1 MIPAACP
8 LSVSIVENF
17 SAFPPPPPRLQ
28 SLVSSSSSVYGRRK
42 KEEEGGMVAI
52 LLNAFTC
59 HGSGLASLSRN
70 LIKTFNIREIPD
82 ADGTPSFPPPSFDS
96 IRFNAFPGYV
106 LHDTFLSTFIYEVN
120 AYSRILFGRPTIF
133 PRIFRSLR
141 SSSEKLI
148 VNPHGRRERMG

>member
-82 ADGTPSFPPPSFDS
+82 ADGTPSFPPPSSDS

-106 LHDTFLSTFIYEVN
+106 CTIRFYQRLFTKLTLTRG
-120 AYSRILFGRPTIF
+120 YSSVGQPFFHVFSVLFVLRA
-133 PRIFRSLR
+133 RS
-141 SSSEKLI
+141 
-148 VNPHGRRERMG
+148 

>member
-82 ADGTPSFPPPSFDS
+82 ADGTPSSPSLFRFDS
-96 IRFNAFPGYV
+96 IQRVSGIR